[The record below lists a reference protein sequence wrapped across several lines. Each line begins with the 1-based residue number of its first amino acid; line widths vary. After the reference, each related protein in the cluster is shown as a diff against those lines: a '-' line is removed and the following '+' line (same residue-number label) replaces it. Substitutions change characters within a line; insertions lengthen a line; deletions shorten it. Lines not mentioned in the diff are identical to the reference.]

1 MVLKSNMANPTALKL
16 LIFGGN
22 GVLGTAIANK
32 FKAEGYEVT
41 FGVRKVT
48 NSADQFQL
56 PLTDEPVPELLKGQ
70 LFDSVVFAQ
79 GANNND
85 SVINYSSDDLNRLFE
100 ANVTFISQT
109 TKALILHNLVKHKG
123 KMVILSSFWEQ
134 VTRQEKMSYTITK
147 AAVGGLVRS
156 MAVDLGNAKG
166 ILVNGLLPGV
176 VDSPMARGLLK
187 PEQIEN
193 VQGQT
198 PGKKMVTPS
207 DVANA
212 TYLLGC
218 EDNTAISG
226 QSLFVDYG
234 FAFARIL

>member
-1 MVLKSNMANPTALKL
+1 MPKL
-16 LIFGGN
+16 LIFGGT
-22 GVLGTAIANK
+22 GVLGAAIAAKYETN
-32 FKAEGYEVT
+32 GYQVT
-41 FGVRKVT
+41 YGVRTVS
-48 NSADQFQL
+48 NPANQFQL
-56 PLTDEPVPELLKGQ
+56 PLTDGPVPDLLKGE
-70 LFDSVVFAQ
+70 LFDTVIFAQ

-85 SVINYSSDDLNRLFE
+85 SVINHSPDDLNRLFE
-100 ANVTFISQT
+100 ANVSFISTT
-109 TKALILHNLVKHKG
+109 TKALMLHNLIKQKA
-123 KMVILSSFWEQ
+123 KIVILSSFWEQ
-134 VTRQEKMSYTITK
+134 ITRAEKMSYTVTK

-193 VQGQT
+193 VQWQT
-198 PGKKMVTPS
+198 PGHKMIIPT

-212 TYLLGC
+212 AYLLGC

-234 FAFARIL
+234 FTVSRSL

>member
-1 MVLKSNMANPTALKL
+1 MPKL
-16 LIFGGN
+16 LIFGGT
-22 GVLGTAIANK
+22 GVLGAAIAAKYETN
-32 FKAEGYEVT
+32 GYQVT
-41 FGVRKVT
+41 YGVRTVS
-48 NSADQFQL
+48 NPANQFQL
-56 PLTDEPVPELLKGQ
+56 PLSDGPVPDLLKGE
-70 LFDSVVFAQ
+70 LFDTVIFAQ

-85 SVINYSSDDLNRLFE
+85 SVINHSPDDLNRLFE
-100 ANVTFISQT
+100 ANVSFIST
-109 TKALILHNLVKHKG
+109 TAKALMLHNLIKQKA
-123 KMVILSSFWEQ
+123 KIVILSSFWEQ
-134 VTRQEKMSYTITK
+134 ITRAEKMSYTVTK

-193 VQGQT
+193 VQWQT
-198 PGKKMVTPS
+198 PGHKMIIPT

-212 TYLLGC
+212 AYLLGC

-234 FAFARIL
+234 FTVSRSL

>member
-1 MVLKSNMANPTALKL
+1 MPKL
-16 LIFGGN
+16 LIFGGT
-22 GVLGTAIANK
+22 GVLGAAIAAKYDAN
-32 FKAEGYEVT
+32 GYQIT
-41 FGVRKVT
+41 YGVRTIT
-48 NSADQFQL
+48 NPANQFQL
-56 PLTDEPVPELLKGQ
+56 PLTDGPVPDLLKGE
-70 LFDSVVFAQ
+70 LFDTVIFAQ

-85 SVINYSSDDLNRLFE
+85 SVINHSPDDLNRLFE
-100 ANVTFISQT
+100 ANVSFIST
-109 TKALILHNLVKHKG
+109 TAKALMLHNLIKQKA
-123 KMVILSSFWEQ
+123 KIVILSSFWEQ
-134 VTRQEKMSYTITK
+134 ITRGEKMSYTVTK

-193 VQGQT
+193 VQWQT
-198 PGKKMVTPS
+198 PGHKMIIPT

-212 TYLLGC
+212 AYLLGC

-234 FAFARIL
+234 FTVSRSL

>member
-1 MVLKSNMANPTALKL
+1 MPKL
-16 LIFGGN
+16 LIFGGT
-22 GVLGTAIANK
+22 GVLGQTIADK
-32 FKAEGYEVT
+32 FQANGYQVVY
-41 FGVRKVT
+41 GVRTVS
-48 NSADQFQL
+48 NPANQFQL
-56 PLTDEPVPELLKGQ
+56 PLTDGPVPELLKGE
-70 LFDSVVFAQ
+70 LFDTVIFAQ

-85 SVINYSSDDLNRLFE
+85 SVINHSLDDLNRLFE
-100 ANVTFISQT
+100 ANVSFISTT
-109 TKALILHNLVKHKG
+109 TKALILHNLIKHKA

-134 VTRQEKMSYTITK
+134 ITRQEKMSYTITK

-193 VQGQT
+193 VQRQT
-198 PGKKMVTPS
+198 PGHKMIIPS

-212 TYLLGC
+212 AYLLGC

-234 FAFARIL
+234 FTVSRSL

>member
-1 MVLKSNMANPTALKL
+1 MPKL
-16 LIFGGN
+16 LIFGGT
-22 GVLGTAIANK
+22 GVLGAAIAAKYETN
-32 FKAEGYEVT
+32 GYQIT
-41 FGVRKVT
+41 YGVRKVS
-48 NSADQFQL
+48 NPANQFQL
-56 PLTDEPVPELLKGQ
+56 PLTDGPVPDLLKGE
-70 LFDSVVFAQ
+70 LFDTVIFAQ

-85 SVINYSSDDLNRLFE
+85 SVINHSPDDLNRLFE
-100 ANVTFISQT
+100 ANVSFIST
-109 TKALILHNLVKHKG
+109 TSQALMLHNLIKQKA
-123 KMVILSSFWEQ
+123 KIVILSSFWEQ
-134 VTRQEKMSYTITK
+134 ITRGEKMSYTVTK

-193 VQGQT
+193 VQWQT
-198 PGKKMVTPS
+198 PGHKMIIPT

-212 TYLLGC
+212 AYLLGC

-226 QSLFVDYG
+226 QSVFVDYG
-234 FAFARIL
+234 FTVSRSL

>member
-1 MVLKSNMANPTALKL
+1 MSTPASLKL
-16 LIFGGN
+16 LIFGGT
-22 GVLGTAIANK
+22 GVLGKSIADK
-32 FKAEGYEVT
+32 FKAQGYKVT
-41 FGVRKVT
+41 YGVRTLT
-48 NSADQFQL
+48 NPVEQFQL
-56 PLTDEPVPELLKGQ
+56 PITDAPVPEILKGE
-70 LFDSVVFAQ
+70 LFDTVVFAQ

-85 SVINYSSDDLNRLFE
+85 SVISHASDDLNRLFE
-100 ANVTFISQT
+100 ANVSFISQT
-109 TKALILHNLVKHKG
+109 TQALLLHNLIKQRG
-123 KMVILSSFWEQ
+123 KIVILSSFWEQ
-134 VTRQEKMSYTITK
+134 ITRQEKMSYTVTK

-187 PEQIEN
+187 PAQIEN
-193 VQGQT
+193 VQSQT
-198 PGKKMVTPS
+198 PGHKMIVPQ

-212 TYLLGC
+212 AYLLGC

-234 FAFARIL
+234 FTIARVL

>member
-1 MVLKSNMANPTALKL
+1 MPKL
-16 LIFGGN
+16 LIFGGT
-22 GVLGTAIANK
+22 GVLGAAIAAKYEAN
-32 FKAEGYEVT
+32 GYQIT
-41 FGVRKVT
+41 YGVRTVS
-48 NSADQFQL
+48 NPANQFQL
-56 PLTDEPVPELLKGQ
+56 PLTDGPVPDLLKGE
-70 LFDSVVFAQ
+70 LFDTVIFAQ

-85 SVINYSSDDLNRLFE
+85 SVINHAPDDLNRLFE
-100 ANVTFISQT
+100 ANVSFIST
-109 TKALILHNLVKHKG
+109 TAKALMLHNLIKQKA
-123 KMVILSSFWEQ
+123 KIVILSSFWEQ
-134 VTRQEKMSYTITK
+134 ITRGEKMSYTVTK

-193 VQGQT
+193 VQWQT
-198 PGKKMVTPS
+198 PGHKMIIPT

-212 TYLLGC
+212 AYLLGC

-234 FAFARIL
+234 FTVSRSL

>member
-1 MVLKSNMANPTALKL
+1 MSTPASLKL
-16 LIFGGN
+16 LIFGGT
-22 GVLGTAIANK
+22 GVLGNAIADK
-32 FKAEGYEVT
+32 FKAQGYKVIY
-41 FGVRKVT
+41 GVRTLT
-48 NSADQFQL
+48 NPGEQFQL
-56 PLTDEPVPELLKGQ
+56 PITDGPVPDLLKGE
-70 LFDSVVFAQ
+70 LFDTVVFAQ

-85 SVINYSSDDLNRLFE
+85 SVINHANDDLNRLFE
-100 ANVTFISQT
+100 ANVSFISQT
-109 TKALILHNLVKHKG
+109 TQALLLHNLIKQRG
-123 KMVILSSFWEQ
+123 KIVVLSSFWEQ
-134 VTRQEKMSYTITK
+134 ITRQEKMSYTVTK

-187 PEQIEN
+187 PAQIEN
-193 VQGQT
+193 VQAQT
-198 PGKKMVTPS
+198 PGHKMIVPQ

-212 TYLLGC
+212 AYLLGC

-234 FAFARIL
+234 FTIARVL

>member
-1 MVLKSNMANPTALKL
+1 MPKL
-16 LIFGGN
+16 LIFGGT
-22 GVLGTAIANK
+22 GTLGAAIAAKYEAN
-32 FKAEGYEVT
+32 GYQVT
-41 FGVRKVT
+41 YGVRSIT
-48 NSADQFQL
+48 NPANQFQL
-56 PLTDEPVPELLKGQ
+56 PLTDGPVPDLLKGE
-70 LFDSVVFAQ
+70 LFDTVIFAQ

-85 SVINYSSDDLNRLFE
+85 SVINHSPDDLNRLFE
-100 ANVTFISQT
+100 ANVSFIST
-109 TKALILHNLVKHKG
+109 TAKALMLHNLIKQKA
-123 KMVILSSFWEQ
+123 KIVILSSFWEQ
-134 VTRQEKMSYTITK
+134 ITRGEKMSYTVTK

-193 VQGQT
+193 VQWQT
-198 PGKKMVTPS
+198 PGHKMIIPT

-212 TYLLGC
+212 AYLLGC

-226 QSLFVDYG
+226 QSVFVDYG
-234 FAFARIL
+234 FTVSRSL

>member
-1 MVLKSNMANPTALKL
+1 MPKL
-16 LIFGGN
+16 LIFGGT
-22 GVLGTAIANK
+22 GVLGAAIAAKYETN
-32 FKAEGYEVT
+32 GYQIT
-41 FGVRKVT
+41 YGVRTIT
-48 NSADQFQL
+48 NPANQFQL
-56 PLTDEPVPELLKGQ
+56 PLTEGPVPDLLKGE
-70 LFDSVVFAQ
+70 LFDTVIFAQ

-85 SVINYSSDDLNRLFE
+85 SVINHSPDDLNRLFE
-100 ANVTFISQT
+100 ANVSFIST
-109 TKALILHNLVKHKG
+109 TAKALMLHNLIKQKA
-123 KMVILSSFWEQ
+123 KIVILSSFWEQ
-134 VTRQEKMSYTITK
+134 ITRGEKMSYTVTK

-193 VQGQT
+193 VQWQT
-198 PGKKMVTPS
+198 PGHKMIIPT

-212 TYLLGC
+212 AYLLGC

-234 FAFARIL
+234 FTVSRSL

>member
-1 MVLKSNMANPTALKL
+1 MSAPTPLKL
-16 LIFGGN
+16 LIFGGS
-22 GVLGTAIANK
+22 GVLGNAIAEK
-32 FKAEGYEVT
+32 FKLHGYKVIY
-41 FGVRKVT
+41 GVRTLT
-48 NSADQFQL
+48 NTAEQFQL
-56 PLTDEPVPELLKGQ
+56 PITKGPVPELLKGE
-70 LFDSVVFAQ
+70 LFDTVVFAQ

-85 SVINYSSDDLNRLFE
+85 SVINHSPDDLDRLFE
-100 ANVTFISQT
+100 ANVSFISQT
-109 TKALILHNLVKHKG
+109 TQALLLHNLIKQKG
-123 KMVILSSFWEQ
+123 KIVILSSFWEQ
-134 VTRQEKMSYTITK
+134 ITRQEKMSYTITK

-187 PEQIEN
+187 PAQIEN
-193 VQGQT
+193 VQAQT
-198 PGKKMVTPS
+198 PGHKMIIPQ

-212 TYLLGC
+212 AYLLGC

-234 FAFARIL
+234 FTIARVL

>member
-1 MVLKSNMANPTALKL
+1 MPKL
-16 LIFGGN
+16 LIFGGT
-22 GVLGTAIANK
+22 GVLGAAIAAKYEAN
-32 FKAEGYEVT
+32 GYQVT
-41 FGVRKVT
+41 YGVRTVS
-48 NSADQFQL
+48 NPANQFQL
-56 PLTDEPVPELLKGQ
+56 PLTDGPVPDLLKGE
-70 LFDSVVFAQ
+70 LFDTVIFAQ

-85 SVINYSSDDLNRLFE
+85 SVINHSPDDLNRLFE
-100 ANVTFISQT
+100 ANVSFIST
-109 TKALILHNLVKHKG
+109 TSQALMLHNLIKQKA
-123 KMVILSSFWEQ
+123 KIVILSSFWEQ
-134 VTRQEKMSYTITK
+134 ITRGEKMSYTVTK

-193 VQGQT
+193 VQWQT
-198 PGKKMVTPS
+198 PGHKMIIPT

-212 TYLLGC
+212 AYLLGC

-226 QSLFVDYG
+226 QSLFVDFG
-234 FAFARIL
+234 FSISRVI

>member
-1 MVLKSNMANPTALKL
+1 MPQL
-16 LIFGGN
+16 LIFGGT
-22 GVLGTAIANK
+22 GVLGSAIAEKYQAN
-32 FKAEGYEVT
+32 GYQVT
-41 FGVRKVT
+41 YGVRKIS
-48 NSADQFQL
+48 NPDNQFLL
-56 PLTDEPVPELLKGQ
+56 PLSEEPVPELLKGQ
-70 LFDSVVFAQ
+70 LFDTVIFAQ

-85 SVINYSSDDLNRLFE
+85 SVMNHSIDDLNRLFE
-100 ANVTFISQT
+100 ANVTFISET
-109 TKALILHNLVKHKG
+109 SKALLLHNLIKHKA
-123 KMVILSSFWEQ
+123 KIVILSSFWEQ
-134 VTRQEKMSYTITK
+134 LTRQDKMSYTVTK

-193 VQGQT
+193 VQWQT
-198 PGKKMVTPS
+198 PGHQMVVPL

-212 TYLLGC
+212 AYLLGC

-234 FAFARIL
+234 FSVARVL

>member
-1 MVLKSNMANPTALKL
+1 MPKL
-16 LIFGGN
+16 LIFGGT
-22 GVLGTAIANK
+22 GVLGAAIAGKYETN
-32 FKAEGYEVT
+32 GYQIT
-41 FGVRKVT
+41 YGVRTVS
-48 NSADQFQL
+48 NPANQFQL
-56 PLTDEPVPELLKGQ
+56 PLTDGPVPDLLKGE
-70 LFDSVVFAQ
+70 LFDTVIFAQ

-85 SVINYSSDDLNRLFE
+85 SVINHSPDDLNRLFE
-100 ANVTFISQT
+100 ANVSFIST
-109 TKALILHNLVKHKG
+109 TSQALMGHNLIKHKA
-123 KMVILSSFWEQ
+123 KIVILSSFWEQ
-134 VTRQEKMSYTITK
+134 ITRGEKMSYTVTK

-193 VQGQT
+193 VQWQT
-198 PGKKMVTPS
+198 PGHKMIIPT

-212 TYLLGC
+212 AYLLGC

-226 QSLFVDYG
+226 QSVFVDYG
-234 FAFARIL
+234 FTVSRSL

>member
-1 MVLKSNMANPTALKL
+1 MPKL
-16 LIFGGN
+16 LIFGGT
-22 GVLGTAIANK
+22 GVLGSAIAEKYQAN
-32 FKAEGYEVT
+32 GYQVT
-41 FGVRKVT
+41 YGVRKIS
-48 NSADQFQL
+48 NPDNQFLL
-56 PLTDEPVPELLKGQ
+56 PLSEEPVPELLKGQ
-70 LFDSVVFAQ
+70 LFDTVIFAQ

-85 SVINYSSDDLNRLFE
+85 SVMNHSIDDLNRLFE
-100 ANVTFISQT
+100 ANVTFISET
-109 TKALILHNLVKHKG
+109 SKALLLHNLIKHKG
-123 KMVILSSFWEQ
+123 KIVILSSFWEQ
-134 VTRQEKMSYTITK
+134 LTRQDKMSYTVTK

-193 VQGQT
+193 VQWQT
-198 PGKKMVTPS
+198 PGHQMVVPH

-212 TYLLGC
+212 AYLLGC

-234 FAFARIL
+234 FSVARVL

>member
-1 MVLKSNMANPTALKL
+1 MPKL
-16 LIFGGN
+16 LIFGGT
-22 GVLGTAIANK
+22 GVLGAAIAAKYETN
-32 FKAEGYEVT
+32 GYQIT
-41 FGVRKVT
+41 YGVRTIT
-48 NSADQFQL
+48 NPANQFQL
-56 PLTDEPVPELLKGQ
+56 PLTEGPVPDLLKGE
-70 LFDSVVFAQ
+70 LFDTVIFAQ

-85 SVINYSSDDLNRLFE
+85 SVINHSPDDLNRLFE
-100 ANVTFISQT
+100 ANVSFIST
-109 TKALILHNLVKHKG
+109 TAKALMLHNLIKQKA
-123 KMVILSSFWEQ
+123 KIVILSSFWEQ
-134 VTRQEKMSYTITK
+134 ITRAEKMSYTITK

-193 VQGQT
+193 VQWQT
-198 PGKKMVTPS
+198 PGHKMIIPT

-212 TYLLGC
+212 AYLLGC

-234 FAFARIL
+234 FTVSRSL

>member
-1 MVLKSNMANPTALKL
+1 MPKL
-16 LIFGGN
+16 LIFGGT
-22 GVLGTAIANK
+22 GVLGAAIAAKYETN
-32 FKAEGYEVT
+32 GYQVT
-41 FGVRKVT
+41 YGVRT
-48 NSADQFQL
+48 ISNPANQFQL
-56 PLTDEPVPELLKGQ
+56 PLTDGPVPDLLKGE
-70 LFDSVVFAQ
+70 LFDTVIFAQ

-85 SVINYSSDDLNRLFE
+85 SVVNHSPDDLNRLFE
-100 ANVTFISQT
+100 ANVSFIST
-109 TKALILHNLVKHKG
+109 TAKALMLHNLIKQKA
-123 KMVILSSFWEQ
+123 KIVILSSFWEQ
-134 VTRQEKMSYTITK
+134 ITRGEKMSYTVTK

-193 VQGQT
+193 VQWQT
-198 PGKKMVTPS
+198 PGHKMIIPT

-212 TYLLGC
+212 AYLLGC

-226 QSLFVDYG
+226 QSVFVDYG
-234 FAFARIL
+234 FTVSRSL

>member
-1 MVLKSNMANPTALKL
+1 MPKL
-16 LIFGGN
+16 LIFGGT
-22 GVLGTAIANK
+22 GVLGSAIAEKYQAN
-32 FKAEGYEVT
+32 GYQVT
-41 FGVRKVT
+41 YGVRKIS
-48 NSADQFQL
+48 NPDNQFLL
-56 PLTDEPVPELLKGQ
+56 PLSEEPVPELLKGQ
-70 LFDSVVFAQ
+70 LFETVVFAQ

-85 SVINYSSDDLNRLFE
+85 SVMNHSIDDLNRLFE
-100 ANVTFISQT
+100 ANVTFISET
-109 TKALILHNLVKHKG
+109 SKALLLHNLIKHKG
-123 KMVILSSFWEQ
+123 KIVILSSFWEQ
-134 VTRQEKMSYTITK
+134 LTRQDKMSYTVTK

-193 VQGQT
+193 VQWQT
-198 PGKKMVTPS
+198 PGHQMVVPL

-212 TYLLGC
+212 AYLLGC

-234 FAFARIL
+234 FSVARVL

>member
-1 MVLKSNMANPTALKL
+1 MPKL
-16 LIFGGN
+16 LIFGGT
-22 GVLGTAIANK
+22 GALGAAIAEK
-32 FKAEGYEVT
+32 FISNGYLAT
-41 FGVRKVT
+41 YGVRKVS
-48 NSADQFQL
+48 NPANQFQL
-56 PLTDEPVPELLKGQ
+56 PVSESQVPDLLKGE
-70 LFDSVVFAQ
+70 LFDTVIFAQ

-85 SVINYSSDDLNRLFE
+85 SVINHSPDDLNRLFE
-100 ANVTFISQT
+100 ANVSFITTT
-109 TKALILHNLVKHKG
+109 TKALLLHNLIKHKA
-123 KMVILSSFWEQ
+123 KMVILSSFWEL

-193 VQGQT
+193 VQWQT
-198 PGKKMVTPS
+198 PGHKMIVPS

-212 TYLLGC
+212 AYLLGC

-226 QSLFVDYG
+226 QSLAVDYG
-234 FAFARIL
+234 FTVSRAL

>member
-1 MVLKSNMANPTALKL
+1 MPKL
-16 LIFGGN
+16 LIFGGT
-22 GVLGTAIANK
+22 GVLGSAIAEKYQAN
-32 FKAEGYEVT
+32 GYEVT
-41 FGVRKVT
+41 YGVRKIS
-48 NSADQFQL
+48 NPDNQFLL
-56 PLTDEPVPELLKGQ
+56 PLSEEPVPELLKGQ
-70 LFDSVVFAQ
+70 LFDTVIFAQ

-85 SVINYSSDDLNRLFE
+85 SVMNHSIDDLNRLFE
-100 ANVTFISQT
+100 ANVTFISET
-109 TKALILHNLVKHKG
+109 SKALLLHNLIKHKG
-123 KMVILSSFWEQ
+123 KIVILSSFWEQ
-134 VTRQEKMSYTITK
+134 LTRQDKMSYTVTK

-193 VQGQT
+193 VQWQT
-198 PGKKMVTPS
+198 PGHQMVVPL

-212 TYLLGC
+212 AYLLGC

-234 FAFARIL
+234 FSVARVL

>member
-1 MVLKSNMANPTALKL
+1 MPKL
-16 LIFGGN
+16 LIFGGT
-22 GVLGTAIANK
+22 GVLGAAIAAKYQAN
-32 FKAEGYEVT
+32 GYQIT
-41 FGVRKVT
+41 YGVRSIT
-48 NSADQFQL
+48 NPANQFQL
-56 PLTDEPVPELLKGQ
+56 PLTEGPVPDLLKGE
-70 LFDSVVFAQ
+70 LFDTVIFAQ

-85 SVINYSSDDLNRLFE
+85 SVINHSPDDLNRLFE
-100 ANVTFISQT
+100 ANVSFIST
-109 TKALILHNLVKHKG
+109 TAKALMLHNLIKQKA
-123 KMVILSSFWEQ
+123 KIVILSSFWEQ
-134 VTRQEKMSYTITK
+134 ITRGEKMSYTVTK

-193 VQGQT
+193 VQWQT
-198 PGKKMVTPS
+198 PGHKMIIPT

-212 TYLLGC
+212 AYLLGC

-234 FAFARIL
+234 FTVSRSL

>member
-1 MVLKSNMANPTALKL
+1 MPKL
-16 LIFGGN
+16 LIFGGT
-22 GVLGTAIANK
+22 GVLGAAIAAKYETN
-32 FKAEGYEVT
+32 GYQVT
-41 FGVRKVT
+41 YGVRTIT
-48 NSADQFQL
+48 NPANQFQL
-56 PLTDEPVPELLKGQ
+56 PLSDGPVPDLLKGE
-70 LFDSVVFAQ
+70 LFDTVIFAQ

-85 SVINYSSDDLNRLFE
+85 SVINHSSDDLNRLFE
-100 ANVTFISQT
+100 ANVSFIST
-109 TKALILHNLVKHKG
+109 TTQALVGHNLIKHKA
-123 KMVILSSFWEQ
+123 KIVILSSFWEQ
-134 VTRQEKMSYTITK
+134 ITRAEKMSYTVTK

-193 VQGQT
+193 VQWQT
-198 PGKKMVTPS
+198 PGHKMIIPT

-212 TYLLGC
+212 AYLLGC

-226 QSLFVDYG
+226 QSVFVDYG
-234 FAFARIL
+234 FTVSRSL

>member
-1 MVLKSNMANPTALKL
+1 MPKL
-16 LIFGGN
+16 LIFGGT
-22 GVLGTAIANK
+22 GVLGAAIAAKYEAN
-32 FKAEGYEVT
+32 GYQVT
-41 FGVRKVT
+41 YGVRTVS
-48 NSADQFQL
+48 NPANQFQL
-56 PLTDEPVPELLKGQ
+56 PLSDGPVPVLLKGE
-70 LFDSVVFAQ
+70 LFDTVIFAQ

-85 SVINYSSDDLNRLFE
+85 SVINHSPDDLNRLFE
-100 ANVTFISQT
+100 ANVSFIST
-109 TKALILHNLVKHKG
+109 TAKALMLHNLIKQKA
-123 KMVILSSFWEQ
+123 KIVILSSFWEQ
-134 VTRQEKMSYTITK
+134 ITRGEKMSYTVTK

-193 VQGQT
+193 VQWQT
-198 PGKKMVTPS
+198 PGHKMIIPT

-212 TYLLGC
+212 AYLLGC

-226 QSLFVDYG
+226 QSVFVDYG
-234 FAFARIL
+234 FTVSRSL

>member
-1 MVLKSNMANPTALKL
+1 MPKL
-16 LIFGGN
+16 LIFGGT
-22 GVLGTAIANK
+22 GVLGAAIAAK
-32 FKAEGYEVT
+32 YETNSYQVT
-41 FGVRKVT
+41 YGVRTVS
-48 NSADQFQL
+48 NPANQFQL
-56 PLTDEPVPELLKGQ
+56 PLSDGPVPDLLKGE
-70 LFDSVVFAQ
+70 LFDTVIFAQ

-85 SVINYSSDDLNRLFE
+85 SVINHSPDDLNRLFE
-100 ANVTFISQT
+100 ANVSFIST
-109 TKALILHNLVKHKG
+109 TAKALMLHNLIKQKA
-123 KMVILSSFWEQ
+123 KIVILSSFWEQ
-134 VTRQEKMSYTITK
+134 ITRGEKMSYTVTK

-193 VQGQT
+193 VQWQT
-198 PGKKMVTPS
+198 PGHKMIIPT

-212 TYLLGC
+212 AYLLGC

-234 FAFARIL
+234 FTVSRSL

>member
-1 MVLKSNMANPTALKL
+1 MPKL
-16 LIFGGN
+16 LIFGGT
-22 GVLGTAIANK
+22 GVLGAAIAEKYQAN
-32 FKAEGYEVT
+32 EYQVT
-41 FGVRKVT
+41 YGVRKIS
-48 NSADQFQL
+48 NPDNQFLL
-56 PLTDEPVPELLKGQ
+56 PLTEGPVPELLKGQ
-70 LFDSVVFAQ
+70 LFDTVIFAQ

-85 SVINYSSDDLNRLFE
+85 SVMNHSIDDLNRLFE
-100 ANVTFISQT
+100 ANVTFISET
-109 TKALILHNLVKHKG
+109 SKALILHNLIKHKG
-123 KMVILSSFWEQ
+123 KIVILSSFWEQ
-134 VTRQEKMSYTITK
+134 LTRQDKMSYTVTK

-187 PEQIEN
+187 PEQIKN
-193 VQGQT
+193 VQWQT
-198 PGKKMVTPS
+198 PGHQMVVPL

-212 TYLLGC
+212 AYLLGC

-234 FAFARIL
+234 FSVARVL

>member
-1 MVLKSNMANPTALKL
+1 MPKL
-16 LIFGGN
+16 LIFGGT
-22 GVLGTAIANK
+22 GVLGSAIAEKYQAND
-32 FKAEGYEVT
+32 YQVT
-41 FGVRKVT
+41 YGVRKIS
-48 NSADQFQL
+48 NPDNQFLL
-56 PLTDEPVPELLKGQ
+56 PLSEEPVPELLKGQ
-70 LFDSVVFAQ
+70 LFDTVIFAQ

-85 SVINYSSDDLNRLFE
+85 SVMNHSIDDLNRLFE
-100 ANVTFISQT
+100 ANVTFISET
-109 TKALILHNLVKHKG
+109 SKALLLHNLIKHKG
-123 KMVILSSFWEQ
+123 KIVILSSFWEQ
-134 VTRQEKMSYTITK
+134 LTRQDKMSYTVTK

-187 PEQIEN
+187 PEQIDN
-193 VQGQT
+193 VQWQT
-198 PGKKMVTPS
+198 PGHQMVVPL

-212 TYLLGC
+212 AYLLGC

-234 FAFARIL
+234 FSVARVL

>member
-1 MVLKSNMANPTALKL
+1 MPKL
-16 LIFGGN
+16 LIFGGT
-22 GVLGTAIANK
+22 GVLGSAIAEKYQAN
-32 FKAEGYEVT
+32 GYQLT
-41 FGVRKVT
+41 YGVRKIS
-48 NSADQFQL
+48 NPDNQFLL
-56 PLTDEPVPELLKGQ
+56 PLTDGPVPELLKGQ
-70 LFDSVVFAQ
+70 LFDTVIFAQ

-85 SVINYSSDDLNRLFE
+85 SVMNHSIDDLNRLFE
-100 ANVTFISQT
+100 ANVTFISET
-109 TKALILHNLVKHKG
+109 SKALLLHNLIKHKG
-123 KMVILSSFWEQ
+123 KIVILSSFWEQ
-134 VTRQEKMSYTITK
+134 LTRQDKMSYTVTK

-193 VQGQT
+193 VQWQT
-198 PGKKMVTPS
+198 PGHQMVVPL

-212 TYLLGC
+212 AYLLGC

-234 FAFARIL
+234 FSVARVL

>member
-1 MVLKSNMANPTALKL
+1 MPKL
-16 LIFGGN
+16 LIFGGT
-22 GVLGTAIANK
+22 GALGAAIAAKYETN
-32 FKAEGYEVT
+32 GYQIT
-41 FGVRKVT
+41 YGVRSIT
-48 NSADQFQL
+48 NPANQFQL
-56 PLTDEPVPELLKGQ
+56 PLTDGPVPELLKGE
-70 LFDSVVFAQ
+70 LFDTVIFAQ

-85 SVINYSSDDLNRLFE
+85 SVINHLPDDLNRLFE
-100 ANVTFISQT
+100 ANVSFIST
-109 TKALILHNLVKHKG
+109 TAKALMLHNLIKQKA
-123 KMVILSSFWEQ
+123 KIVILSSFWEL

-193 VQGQT
+193 VQWQT
-198 PGKKMVTPS
+198 PGHKMIIPS

-212 TYLLGC
+212 AYLLGC

-226 QSLFVDYG
+226 QSLVVDYG
-234 FAFARIL
+234 FTVSRAL

>member
-1 MVLKSNMANPTALKL
+1 MPKL
-16 LIFGGN
+16 LIFGGT
-22 GVLGTAIANK
+22 GVLGAAIAAKYETN
-32 FKAEGYEVT
+32 GYQVT
-41 FGVRKVT
+41 YGVRTVS
-48 NSADQFQL
+48 NPANQFQL
-56 PLTDEPVPELLKGQ
+56 PLTDGPVPDLLKGE
-70 LFDSVVFAQ
+70 LFDTVIFAQ

-85 SVINYSSDDLNRLFE
+85 SVINHSLDDLNRLFE
-100 ANVTFISQT
+100 ANVSFIST
-109 TKALILHNLVKHKG
+109 TAKALMLHNLIKQKA
-123 KMVILSSFWEQ
+123 KIVILSSFWEQ
-134 VTRQEKMSYTITK
+134 ITRGEKMSYTVTK

-193 VQGQT
+193 VQWQT
-198 PGKKMVTPS
+198 PGHKMIIPT

-212 TYLLGC
+212 AYLLGC

-234 FAFARIL
+234 FTVSRSL